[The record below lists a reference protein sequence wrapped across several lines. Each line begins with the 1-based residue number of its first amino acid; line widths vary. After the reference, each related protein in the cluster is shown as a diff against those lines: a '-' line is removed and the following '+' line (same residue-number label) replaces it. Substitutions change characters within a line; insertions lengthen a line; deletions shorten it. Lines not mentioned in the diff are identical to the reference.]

1 MRSES
6 EFSLLIKKTI
16 TQSNITGLTQRWQ
29 LLHNNKY
36 QSTVKDSVG
45 KFIQREQMYLQ
56 TSSPKLVFP
65 IEMEGD

>member
-6 EFSLLIKKTI
+6 EFSLLIKKTSK
-16 TQSNITGLTQRWQ
+16 QSNITGLTQRWQ
-29 LLHNNKY
+29 LLQNNKY